1 MHITEISEIQNQS
14 ELWLPK
20 KKAKLLKDHVIFSHL
35 SVAEVFGAHRVFSYE
50 T

>member
-35 SVAEVFGAHRVFSYE
+35 SAPEVFGGSQRFDL
-50 T
+50 